1 MSLSPRVRARGRAVT
16 KDPAGWHLDLGLP
29 ASGAVRNQA
38 CGLSPAVHGFDGS
51 LSRRSQSAAG
61 HGHGGGRGVS
71 PPTLGGFVWR
81 TAVVWTCGDCE
92 SLTASAH
99 STQRT
104 SPSAGTEGGWA
115 GSSAPGCCCDLWGPA
130 WDSGPLLLAL
140 SPRAER
146 DPPTRARP
154 GCPVQFVGL
163 PRSAPQRHGHRKTC
177 RSPGPDTAPFALNVT
192 CTSAVAARPEA
203 AQRPPAS
210 DRSDLLRRP
219 GFACAAGDGPSRSAW
234 ASDRASAKA
243 SSPVLTAPGE
253 AGSAVVA
260 SLFTLRPDPF
270 SFRRPPSPGR
280 PFGPLHLE
288 GDLRPLASSRRLP
301 LPEGLSSFSPSG
313 RRLRTWPSR
322 GAPGILSL
330 TFCLLRFSVG
340 PVGVCLSRW
349 L

>member
-104 SPSAGTEGGWA
+104 SPSAGTEQGWA
-115 GSSAPGCCCDLWGPA
+115 GSSAPGCRRDLWSPA

-146 DPPTRARP
+146 DPPTRAWP
-154 GCPVQFVGL
+154 GRPVQFVGL
-163 PRSAPQRHGHRKTC
+163 PQSAPQRHGHRKTC

-210 DRSDLLRRP
+210 DRSNLLRRP
-219 GFACAAGDGPSRSAW
+219 GFACAAGDGPVAVSMGIRSRFRQSLVAG
-234 ASDRASAKA
+234 SHRPRRGRIRRGGLTVHA
-243 SSPVLTAPGE
+243 SSCP
-253 AGSAVVA
+253 
-260 SLFTLRPDPF
+260 LFLSPSTL
-270 SFRRPPSPGR
+270 SRPPIR
-280 PFGPLHLE
+280 PP
-288 GDLRPLASSRRLP
+288 
-301 LPEGLSSFSPSG
+301 PSG
-313 RRLRTWPSR
+313 
-322 GAPGILSL
+322 G
-330 TFCLLRFSVG
+330 
-340 PVGVCLSRW
+340 
-349 L
+349 

>member
-1 MSLSPRVRARGRAVT
+1 MYEEEGKEMSLSPRVRARGRAVA

-51 LSRRSQSAAG
+51 LSRCSQSAAG

-99 STQRT
+99 SSQRM
-104 SPSAGTEGGWA
+104 SPSAGTEQGWA

-140 SPRAER
+140 SLRAER

-154 GCPVQFVGL
+154 GRPVQFVGL

-219 GFACAAGDGPSRSAW
+219 GFACAAGDGPVAVSMGIRSRFRQSL
-234 ASDRASAKA
+234 
-243 SSPVLTAPGE
+243 V
-253 AGSAVVA
+253 AGSH
-260 SLFTLRPDPF
+260 RP
-270 SFRRPPSPGR
+270 RRGR
-280 PFGPLHLE
+280 IRRGGLTVH
-288 GDLRPLASSRRLP
+288 ASSRP
-301 LPEGLSSFSPSG
+301 LFLSPS
-313 RRLRTWPSR
+313 T
-322 GAPGILSL
+322 
-330 TFCLLRFSVG
+330 
-340 PVGVCLSRW
+340 LSRPPIRPPPSGG
-349 L
+349 

>member
-99 STQRT
+99 SSQRT
-104 SPSAGTEGGWA
+104 SPSAGTEQGWA

-177 RSPGPDTAPFALNVT
+177 RSPAPDTAPFALNVT
-192 CTSAVAARPEA
+192 CTSAVAAHPEA
-203 AQRPPAS
+203 TQRPPAS

-219 GFACAAGDGPSRSAW
+219 GFACAAGDGPVAVSMGIRSRFRQSLVAGSHRPRRGW
-234 ASDRASAKA
+234 IRRGGLTVHA
-243 SSPVLTAPGE
+243 SSCP
-253 AGSAVVA
+253 
-260 SLFTLRPDPF
+260 LFLSPSTL
-270 SFRRPPSPGR
+270 SRPPIR
-280 PFGPLHLE
+280 PP
-288 GDLRPLASSRRLP
+288 
-301 LPEGLSSFSPSG
+301 PSG
-313 RRLRTWPSR
+313 
-322 GAPGILSL
+322 G
-330 TFCLLRFSVG
+330 
-340 PVGVCLSRW
+340 
-349 L
+349 

>member
-1 MSLSPRVRARGRAVT
+1 MYEEEGKEMSLSPRVRARGRAVT

-99 STQRT
+99 SSQRT
-104 SPSAGTEGGWA
+104 SPSAGTEQGWA

-146 DPPTRARP
+146 DPPTQARP
-154 GCPVQFVGL
+154 GRPVQFVGL

-177 RSPGPDTAPFALNVT
+177 RSPAPDTAPFALNVT

-210 DRSDLLRRP
+210 DRSDPLRRP
-219 GFACAAGDGPSRSAW
+219 GFACAAGDGPVAVSMGIRSRFRQSLVAG
-234 ASDRASAKA
+234 SHRPRRGRIRRGGLTVHA
-243 SSPVLTAPGE
+243 SSCP
-253 AGSAVVA
+253 
-260 SLFTLRPDPF
+260 LFLSPSTL
-270 SFRRPPSPGR
+270 SRPPIR
-280 PFGPLHLE
+280 PP
-288 GDLRPLASSRRLP
+288 
-301 LPEGLSSFSPSG
+301 PSG
-313 RRLRTWPSR
+313 
-322 GAPGILSL
+322 G
-330 TFCLLRFSVG
+330 
-340 PVGVCLSRW
+340 
-349 L
+349 

>member
-1 MSLSPRVRARGRAVT
+1 MYEEEGKEMSLSPRVRARGRAVT

-99 STQRT
+99 SSQRT

-140 SPRAER
+140 SPRVER
-146 DPPTRARP
+146 DPPTWAWP
-154 GCPVQFVGL
+154 GRPVQFVGL
-163 PRSAPQRHGHRKTC
+163 PRSALQRHGHRKTC
-177 RSPGPDTAPFALNVT
+177 RSLGPDTAPFALNVT

-203 AQRPPAS
+203 TQRPPAS

-219 GFACAAGDGPSRSAW
+219 GFACAAGDGPVAVSMGIRSRFRQSLVAG
-234 ASDRASAKA
+234 SHRPRRGRIRRGGLTVHA
-243 SSPVLTAPGE
+243 SSCP
-253 AGSAVVA
+253 
-260 SLFTLRPDPF
+260 LFLSPSTL
-270 SFRRPPSPGR
+270 SRPPIR
-280 PFGPLHLE
+280 PP
-288 GDLRPLASSRRLP
+288 
-301 LPEGLSSFSPSG
+301 PSG
-313 RRLRTWPSR
+313 
-322 GAPGILSL
+322 G
-330 TFCLLRFSVG
+330 
-340 PVGVCLSRW
+340 
-349 L
+349 